1 MAARAADVPPD
12 WFWASTPC
20 ELALEIEAQ
29 REITKGKKKT
39 QWISAALMRQR
50 SLPPLETFVNP
61 IVEKP
66 AKQTWQQ
73 QQAFMRSLPV
83 PNAGSAR
90 RP

>member
-1 MAARAADVPPD
+1 MAARAAGVPPD

-29 REITKGKKKT
+29 VEIAKGEKAQ
-39 QWISAALMRQR
+39 QWIQAALVRQQK
-50 SLPPLETFVNP
+50 LPPFETFVG
-61 IVEKP
+61 VVKKP

-83 PNAGSAR
+83 PNAGSAG